1 VNLVVDHPVFEGRQ
15 KLLER
20 TLYNYKSSAL
30 YEERAATGEGPRPR
44 VVYQWV
50 RRKNVLYNRRPIGR
64 CSAVS
69 LDRAAQQYFREGL
82 LLFIFSSMKLLQI

>member
-1 VNLVVDHPVFEGRQ
+1 MNLVVDHPVFEGRQ

-50 RRKNVLYNRRPIGR
+50 RRKNVLYNRRG
-64 CSAVS
+64 
-69 LDRAAQQYFREGL
+69 LDIAETASFSFYF
-82 LLFIFSSMKLLQI
+82 F